1 MSRDTKLIEQLLQRP
16 RSGMRWDDVRKA
28 LEILGWELKRQKGS
42 RAAFRKDGRQ
52 AITISLVGGQ
62 MVRREAIIDICE
74 NADEDIRAFLR
85 SDE

>member
-42 RAAFRKDGRQ
+42 HAAFRKDGRQ

-85 SDE
+85 SEE